1 MEVRSFSLRRD
12 DRIKGRRQLK
22 RAPPEWLRKRDRKAG
37 PSRMAVM
44 QAGKLDCDPTLHSVL
59 STFPDHA
66 DAPIRKGNLG
76 GCIPGHPL
84 QTAMEIRC

>member
-1 MEVRSFSLRRD
+1 
-12 DRIKGRRQLK
+12 
-22 RAPPEWLRKRDRKAG
+22 
-37 PSRMAVM
+37 M